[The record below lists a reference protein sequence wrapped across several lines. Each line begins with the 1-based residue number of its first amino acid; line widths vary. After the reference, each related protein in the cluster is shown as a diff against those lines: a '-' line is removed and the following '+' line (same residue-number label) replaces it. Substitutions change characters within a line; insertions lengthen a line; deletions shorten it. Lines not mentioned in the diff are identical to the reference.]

1 AIIGVDGFSV
11 QAGLTTPVLEEAE
24 TTRAMIKHTAGTVIV
39 VATANKIGVV
49 SNYKTVSLE
58 DVDVLVTDEKGA
70 ELVNQME
77 ISDDLSI
84 VIAPI
89 RRSE

>member
-1 AIIGVDGFSV
+1 
-11 QAGLTTPVLEEAE
+11 
-24 TTRAMIKHTAGTVIV
+24 MIKHTAGKVIV
-39 VATANKIGVV
+39 VAAANKIGVV

-58 DVDVLVTDEKGA
+58 DVDILVTDEKGA
-70 ELVNQME
+70 ELVSQME

-84 VIAPI
+84 VVAPT